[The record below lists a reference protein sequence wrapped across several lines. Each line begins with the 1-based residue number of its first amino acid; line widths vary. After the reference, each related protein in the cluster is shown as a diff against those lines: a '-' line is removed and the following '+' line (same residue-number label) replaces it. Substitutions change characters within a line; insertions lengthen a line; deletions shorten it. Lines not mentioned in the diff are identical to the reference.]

1 MDLLYLISGL
11 IGLALL
17 VRPRLSFLGAPEAGG
32 SFMKFLNG
40 GAKQATSRYPSPD
53 RSSFQPKVNRIDPVY
68 EIDIGWAEDEFRDA
82 RPYRAELW
90 LWDHL
95 LFITFFFS
103 PIGLEKFSKKELF
116 GLLEEEGLIRFT
128 GEKQG
133 VAEKLKDCSE
143 DEIWS
148 VSLTLGGREGALAS
162 TGILFTPY
170 RSDWSL
176 DDEKDLAGTE
186 LPRLASGKGENS

>member
-11 IGLALL
+11 IALGLL
-17 VRPRLSFLGAPEAGG
+17 VRPRLSFLGVPEAGE

-40 GAKQATSRYPSPD
+40 GAKQATSRYPIPD
-53 RSSFQPKVNRIDPVY
+53 RSSFQPKVNRIDPIY
-68 EIDIGWAEDEFRDA
+68 EIDLGWAEDEFRDA
-82 RPYRAELW
+82 RPYRAEHW

-103 PIGLEKFSKKELF
+103 TIALDKFSKEGLF
-116 GLLEEEGLIRFT
+116 ALLEEEGLIRFT

-143 DEIWS
+143 EEIWS
-148 VSLTLGGREGALAS
+148 VSVTLRGREGALAS
-162 TGILFTPY
+162 TGIRFTPY
-170 RSDWSL
+170 RLDWSL
-176 DDEKDLAGTE
+176 DDEKDLAGME
-186 LPRLASGKGENS
+186 LPRLASGKGEKS